1 MPRQRSRKA
10 AQEGAWGPGAPPRRP
25 GAQAHPTAPG
35 GPAPP
40 PSPPGSARRPAA
52 RPLTSAADAPGRDP
66 PAGSAGPGAAW
77 SGGAFPPEAAGAG
90 PPACGTGRGL
100 HPTVRG
106 EPAPRAPRPEPCGA
120 QCRAP
125 PRVGVCFSCGA
136 SVSRQG
142 PARRGHPESS
152 HPVTSGE
159 QIVYLMPA
167 QCWATLEGTTEI
179 NLSWFFSS
187 GCSSRLGNAITF

>member
-1 MPRQRSRKA
+1 MGVRGPSTAGRS
-10 AQEGAWGPGAPPRRP
+10 PGAPHRARP
-25 GAQAHPTAPG
+25 GRSPALPARERAEASGAPTHLRRG
-35 GPAPP
+35 C
-40 PSPPGSARRPAA
+40 SRPGSSCRKCGAGRCVVGRSISAR
-52 RPLTSAADAPGRDP
+52 GR
-66 PAGSAGPGAAW
+66 
-77 SGGAFPPEAAGAG
+77 GAG
-90 PPACGTGRGL
+90 PPARGTGRGL

-106 EPAPRAPRPEPCGA
+106 EPAPWAPRPEPCGA
-120 QCRAP
+120 QCWAP
-125 PRVGVCFSCGA
+125 PRVGVCFSRGA

-152 HPVTSGE
+152 HPVTSVE